1 MQKTI
6 HYRKTEWLG
15 AQENLLSL
23 INHTLT
29 ARPNVSDTEFQTSGE
44 ICEVRHRAVNTQEAR
59 LHVSLHVPGAQKA
72 ISPRTIGVPSGD
84 LLVATA
90 PQNTEFTER
99 EIAIV
104 IRPNAIG
111 YVVAGR
117 ARTSTVR
124 NILAGLIKLEHNEDI
139 GNRLYL
145 SARADEAAIKDLLEQ
160 GVDRFDLG
168 LNLPHANALAVVEEQ
183 PLTLGRS
190 IGRAVARTISTRFEA
205 DHQDAHINEL
215 ANMNV
220 SITINARRRAP
231 EAEIETL
238 TALAT
243 EAVEDDE
250 EFTLRTLNKAKI
262 SREQLILTASYHQ
275 PGEVAVLNY
284 IMAWNEIS
292 NFLNSVQ

>member
-15 AQENLLSL
+15 VQENLLSL

-44 ICEVRHRAVNTQEAR
+44 ICEVRHRVVNTQEAR

-139 GNRLYL
+139 GNRLSL
-145 SARADEAAIKDLLEQ
+145 SARADEAAIRDLLEQ

-168 LNLPHANALAVVEEQ
+168 LSLPHANALAVVEEQ

-205 DHQDAHINEL
+205 DHQDDHINEL

-220 SITINARRRAP
+220 SITINARRHAP

-275 PGEVAVLNY
+275 PGEVAV
-284 IMAWNEIS
+284 
-292 NFLNSVQ
+292 